1 MNERACLYIPVD
13 EYRELVRTQRDAE
26 CLKAIMQ
33 ERLKAY
39 TGIKQ
44 DELEILCKMFLP
56 VVNEPAEKQEE
67 NW

>member
-1 MNERACLYIPVD
+1 MNDKACLYIPVE

-26 CLKAIMQ
+26 CLRSIMA
-33 ERLKAY
+33 ERLKTY
-39 TGIKQ
+39 GGIKH

-56 VVNEPAEKQEE
+56 VVNEPAKEQEE

>member
-1 MNERACLYIPVD
+1 MNEKPCLYISVD

-26 CLKAIMQ
+26 CLKAIVQ

-39 TGIKQ
+39 TGIEHA
-44 DELEILCKMFLP
+44 ELAILCKMFLL
-56 VVNEPAEKQEE
+56 VEEAAAQREE